1 MKIKV
6 LVEERK
12 VPYLI
17 EVDVDED
24 LADME
29 EYVLDQ
35 AHKQL
40 DPTRYFEKV
49 GIEFY
54 LQVYRGD

>member
-17 EVDVDED
+17 EVEVDEG
-24 LADME
+24 LAD
-29 EYVLDQ
+29 LDEHIIYE
-35 AHKQL
+35 AEKQL
-40 DPTRYFEKV
+40 DPTGYFDKV

-54 LQVYRGD
+54 LQIYRGD